1 MVIDCSI
8 VLTYDSQESIVLGS
22 VSNTSGTRIPT
33 TTGNTSE
40 ITPLRVQFAHAEIV
54 EGTQNGVFN
63 PGGAGRETT
72 EVERSRRCVVRVSA
86 VAIVMHTC
94 ACVRVNEKE
103 KNVRFLRRR

>member
-1 MVIDCSI
+1 MIDCSD
-8 VLTYDSQESIVLGS
+8 VLIYDCQESFVLGRF
-22 VSNTSGTRIPT
+22 SNTNGTRIPT
-33 TTGNTSE
+33 TAGSTSE

-94 ACVRVNEKE
+94 ACVRANEKE

>member
-1 MVIDCSI
+1 MIDCSD
-8 VLTYDSQESIVLGS
+8 VLAYEYQESFVLGS
-22 VSNTSGTRIPT
+22 VSNTAGTRIPI

-54 EGTQNGVFN
+54 EGTQNGVFD
-63 PGGAGRETT
+63 PRRAKRETT

-94 ACVRVNEKE
+94 ACVRANEKE

>member
-1 MVIDCSI
+1 MIDCSD
-8 VLTYDSQESIVLGS
+8 VLIYDCQESFVLGRF
-22 VSNTSGTRIPT
+22 SNTSGTRIPT
-33 TTGNTSE
+33 TTGSTSE

-54 EGTQNGVFN
+54 EGTQNGVFD
-63 PGGAGRETT
+63 PGRAKRETT

-94 ACVRVNEKE
+94 ACVRANEKE